1 MWFSE
6 LKSGLE
12 AHREDL
18 EVAFLHHTTLED
30 INGLFLGVACTAR
43 FNLAIFPDEALV
55 QRRLDHDPCV
65 PLWCGC
71 CSSLTPVLGAAAP
84 GST

>member
-6 LKSGLE
+6 WKSGLE
-12 AHREDL
+12 AHREDP

-30 INGLFLGVACTAR
+30 INGLLLGVACTAGS
-43 FNLAIFPDEALV
+43 NLAMFPDEALV
-55 QRRLDHDPCV
+55 QRRLDQDPCV